1 MDEQEVGWLHY
12 VGSHYT
18 QYVNMNIQQHE
29 GCLFTL
35 LDLEVGGCSLWL
47 MWGLQT
53 HVSLKKN
60 KFRLQNQKQGTL
72 KNVIYEHPHTKKI
85 PQKQNKEQKQSRG
98 VVLSDK
104 WKHLRV
110 CIMLTTYLLC
120 IQSLTECKEMG

>member
-18 QYVNMNIQQHE
+18 QYVNINIQQHE

-53 HVSLKKN
+53 HVSSKKN
-60 KFRLQNQKQGTL
+60 KGVVLPTQPETL
-72 KNVIYEHPHTKKI
+72 KNVIYAHPHMKNNSKNNSKNKTK
-85 PQKQNKEQKQSRG
+85 NKNSPEEWSYQTNENTC
-98 VVLSDK
+98 VFL
-104 WKHLRV
+104 
-110 CIMLTTYLLC
+110 
-120 IQSLTECKEMG
+120 